1 MTVIHI
7 TLLQRAESIANNAHK
22 GQSDKI
28 GEPFIEHVRRVV
40 ALVQGEDSKIVA
52 WLHDVVEKAP
62 GWTPERLAREGFAA
76 DILAAIDAMTKRAGE
91 DYFDFVRRAIANPL
105 ARPVKRADL
114 LDNLDQMRRMGGDG
128 FKYEEALRILAA
140 TD

>member
-7 TLLQRAESIANNAHK
+7 TLLQRAENIAHNAHK

-28 GEPFIEHVRRVV
+28 GEPFIEHVRRVA
-40 ALVQGEDSKIVA
+40 ALVEGDDSKIVA
-52 WLHDVVEKAP
+52 WLHDVLEKAP
-62 GWTPERLAREGFAA
+62 GWTLERLAKEGFSE
-76 DILAAIDAMTKRAGE
+76 DILAAVDAMTKRVGE
-91 DYFDFVRRAIANPL
+91 DYFDFVRRAISHPL

-128 FKYEEALRILAA
+128 FKYEEGLRILANTA
-140 TD
+140 